1 MQCSFLLVCGL
12 GLWGCSP
19 ASLPLPIAEAQEE
32 SEGLPAEQTQ
42 VIELVPAVA
51 DTEAPPADCLT
62 AGPRR
67 LRIGQGDEVVS
78 GDAGLPLVALTFDA
92 GAAAGAANQLLDVL
106 SSRGVHSTFFITGA
120 FADRY
125 PDLIARIA
133 ADGHELA
140 NHSYSHPDFRKLT
153 ENQMRVEIRRAAA
166 SIEAASGSAPTLLWR
181 PPFGSRDKR
190 ILQVVDDEGYRPI
203 YWTLDSGDWL
213 DGATEQKVRSTVLSK
228 AGAGAIVVG
237 HISPDA
243 TARAMPAIIDGLR
256 DQGFALVTVSQLLGE
271 APVCPAPPY

>member
-1 MQCSFLLVCGL
+1 MWS
-12 GLWGCSP
+12 CSP
-19 ASLPLPIAEAQEE
+19 AGQPVQIAQVQEE
-32 SEGLPAEQTQ
+32 SEGLPAEQIQ
-42 VIELVPAVA
+42 AVEAVPSV
-51 DTEAPPADCLT
+51 DEAAPECLP
-62 AGPRR
+62 AGPRQ

-78 GDAGLPLVALTFDA
+78 GDVSLPLVALTFDA

-106 SSRGVHSTFFITGA
+106 TSRGVHSTFFITGE

-153 ENQMRVEIRRAAA
+153 VNQMRVEIRRAAA
-166 SIEAASGSAPTLLWR
+166 SIEAASGSAPALLWR
-181 PPFGSRDKR
+181 PPFGSRDKH
-190 ILQVVDDEGYRPI
+190 ILQVVDDEGYRSI

-213 DGATEQKVRSTVLSK
+213 DGATEQKVRSTVLGK
-228 AGAGAIVVG
+228 TAAGSIVVD

-243 TARAMPAIIDGLR
+243 TARAMPATIDGLR
-256 DQGFALVTVSQLLGE
+256 AQGLSLVTVSQLLGD
-271 APVCPAPPY
+271 APVCPGPE